1 MLPFDFQLPTR
12 IVFGPG
18 KLSELGPAA
27 ATLGVKR
34 ALVVSD
40 PGIVA
45 AGHTPRGIASL
56 EGAGLAVLLFDG
68 VQENPTTAHV
78 EAGLTVAKEFRPDLI
93 IGLGG
98 GSSMDCAKGINFL
111 YSCGG
116 RMQDYWGQGKATG
129 PLLPMIAV
137 PTTSGTGSETQSY
150 ALIANAETHVKMAC
164 GDKRAAFRVAI
175 LDPELTLT
183 QPQRVTALTGIDAIS
198 HALETYVSKRRNA
211 VSLVFSREA
220 WRRLSTNFGRVLSEP
235 ANLEARAEMQLGA
248 CFAGVAIENSMLG
261 AAHALANPL
270 TANFDVVHGEAVALM
285 LPHVIRHNGRLVG
298 EWYAELVD
306 GQCSLES
313 EGSTTRSPADS
324 LATFVE
330 QVARRAGLAS
340 RLAECDIPS
349 SAIPKLADAAAEQ
362 WTGTF
367 NPVPM
372 SSRDFQNLYEAAL

>member
-18 KLSELGPAA
+18 TLSELGPAA
-27 ATLGVKR
+27 VAIGAKR

-40 PGIVA
+40 AGIVV

-56 EGAGLAVLLFDG
+56 EGAGLKVSLFDG
-68 VQENPTTAHV
+68 VQENPTTAHAN
-78 EAGLTVAKEFRPDLI
+78 AGLTAAKEFRPDLI
-93 IGLGG
+93 VGLGG

-150 ALIANAETHVKMAC
+150 ALIADAETHVKMAC

-175 LDPELTLT
+175 LDPELTQT
-183 QPQRVTALTGIDAIS
+183 QPPRVTALTGIDAMS
-198 HALETYVSKRRNA
+198 HALETYVTKRRNA

-220 WRRLSTNFGRVLSEP
+220 WRRLSTSFSRVLAEP
-235 ANLEARAEMQLGA
+235 TNLAARAEMQLGA

-270 TANFDVVHGEAVALM
+270 TASFGVVHGEAIAMM
-285 LPHVIRHNGRLVG
+285 LPHVIRHNGRAVG
-298 EWYAELVD
+298 DWYAELLN
-306 GQCSLES
+306 GQQLAAD
-313 EGSTTRSPADS
+313 PADKTS
-324 LATFVE
+324 AADVLAAFVE
-330 QVARRAGLAS
+330 RSAQQAGLAG
-340 RLAECDIPS
+340 RLAERDVPAS
-349 SAIPKLADAAAEQ
+349 VLPKLAAAAAEQ

-372 SSRDFQNLYEAAL
+372 TSGDFQSLYEAAL